1 MSLRLRRGT
10 DVERQSVVFA
20 EGELVYTTDLKEIYI
35 GDGVTLGGIKVTSAV
50 DETPIALTRDLDLN
64 SFDIVGS
71 GDIDI
76 NGVVTANVFYG
87 SGAQLTDLPLLNVNN
102 GAAYQISI
110 VGADST
116 TIVNSDTSE
125 LYGSFFGNLSG
136 NLTGSIY
143 DAENGV
149 IVDNIAKT
157 FNGTFYGDG
166 SNLTNLVLPDGS
178 EHKINIIGF
187 DSTVMVDSITSMF
200 YGDGSNLTNLVLPD
214 GSEHRINI
222 IGADSTVMVDAAS
235 SSFTG
240 TLTGDIYGIDDLI
253 IIDSVNS
260 NISAN
265 TMNLKSDISIVP
277 DPEVIGPNYVNISSN
292 DDRSIIKL
300 IRVSDVDITNDQVL
314 YGSIFFQRTDVTGDT
329 ATSIIMGGRDGIFV
343 SADYANSFPEASTL
357 SVATNGNVGI
367 GAYTPTEKLV
377 VEGNAK
383 ISGFVQFGSFTT
395 EQRDA
400 ITAVNGMVIYNITNN
415 KFEGYQNSS
424 WINLDNGNAAS

>member
-157 FNGTFYGDG
+157 FNGTF
-166 SNLTNLVLPDGS
+166 
-178 EHKINIIGF
+178 
-187 DSTVMVDSITSMF
+187 
-200 YGDGSNLTNLVLPD
+200 
-214 GSEHRINI
+214 
-222 IGADSTVMVDAAS
+222 
-235 SSFTG
+235 
-240 TLTGDIYGIDDLI
+240 
-253 IIDSVNS
+253 
-260 NISAN
+260 
-265 TMNLKSDISIVP
+265 
-277 DPEVIGPNYVNISSN
+277 
-292 DDRSIIKL
+292 
-300 IRVSDVDITNDQVL
+300 
-314 YGSIFFQRTDVTGDT
+314 
-329 ATSIIMGGRDGIFV
+329 
-343 SADYANSFPEASTL
+343 
-357 SVATNGNVGI
+357 
-367 GAYTPTEKLV
+367 
-377 VEGNAK
+377 
-383 ISGFVQFGSFTT
+383 
-395 EQRDA
+395 
-400 ITAVNGMVIYNITNN
+400 
-415 KFEGYQNSS
+415 
-424 WINLDNGNAAS
+424 